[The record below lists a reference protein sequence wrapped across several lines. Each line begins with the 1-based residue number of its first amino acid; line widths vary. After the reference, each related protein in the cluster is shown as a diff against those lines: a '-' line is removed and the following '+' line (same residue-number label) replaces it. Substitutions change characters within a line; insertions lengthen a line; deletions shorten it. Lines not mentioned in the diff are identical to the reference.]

1 MSRALL
7 PAVLLFILPLLAGCA
22 TYNSYYAPA
31 ITQIREDLPA
41 GTSLGRVD
49 AYLDQHQ
56 IEHTYYH
63 HGNQIMATV
72 QNVRRDGLV
81 QYDQTLVFSFDA
93 YRNLTDILVKPAYT
107 SP

>member
-1 MSRALL
+1 MSRALFPLVVLMTL
-7 PAVLLFILPLLAGCA
+7 PFVAGCA

-31 ITQIREDLPA
+31 VTQIREDLPP
-41 GTSLGRVD
+41 GSSLARVD

-56 IEHTYYH
+56 IDHSYYH
-63 HGNQIMATV
+63 KSNQIMAVV

-81 QYDQTLVFSFDA
+81 QYNQSLVFSFDP

-107 SP
+107 AP